1 MKQLKT
7 IFLFMFTLILLFN
20 MTTMSSYAISA
31 PPEITAPSG
40 VLIDAATGDVLYEK
54 NAREIMYPASTTK
67 IMTALLTLENAD
79 LDDLVVI
86 DKDTPFT
93 DGSRLYVIEG
103 EIFTVEQLLY
113 AIMVESANDAAIALA
128 KHISGT
134 VEDFSKLMNKRA
146 KELGAKNTNF
156 INPTGLPN
164 EKHVSTAYDLAMIT
178 RHAMTI
184 PKFAKLAKT
193 VRYQIPP
200 TNKQEETR
208 YFKTSNRFLWGEGGR
223 NKILYRGN
231 WINIKY
237 DLIEGIKTGYTLLAQ
252 QCLVASASK
261 GQHRV
266 ISVVLKAEGANIY
279 TDSRTLI
286 DYGLEEFKYI
296 KLVDNS
302 KPITTAEVNG
312 GIIKEVNLIPSNEL
326 YKAFPKDQLI
336 GTIHSEI
343 VIHNDINAPIEKYEV
358 LGKVLYKMDTKIIGE
373 VDLIADTSVPS
384 EDSLSMLYL
393 FNEPSSSRILNISTL
408 AVSIFMAWRTFVTL
422 KRIKKKKNRKYY
434 GQKIERH
441 STRKLNFYKMTQI
454 YKKR

>member
-156 INPTGLPN
+156 INQIGRA
-164 EKHVSTAYDLAMIT
+164 HV
-178 RHAMTI
+178 
-184 PKFAKLAKT
+184 
-193 VRYQIPP
+193 
-200 TNKQEETR
+200 
-208 YFKTSNRFLWGEGGR
+208 
-223 NKILYRGN
+223 
-231 WINIKY
+231 
-237 DLIEGIKTGYTLLAQ
+237 
-252 QCLVASASK
+252 
-261 GQHRV
+261 
-266 ISVVLKAEGANIY
+266 
-279 TDSRTLI
+279 
-286 DYGLEEFKYI
+286 
-296 KLVDNS
+296 
-302 KPITTAEVNG
+302 
-312 GIIKEVNLIPSNEL
+312 
-326 YKAFPKDQLI
+326 
-336 GTIHSEI
+336 
-343 VIHNDINAPIEKYEV
+343 
-358 LGKVLYKMDTKIIGE
+358 
-373 VDLIADTSVPS
+373 
-384 EDSLSMLYL
+384 
-393 FNEPSSSRILNISTL
+393 
-408 AVSIFMAWRTFVTL
+408 
-422 KRIKKKKNRKYY
+422 
-434 GQKIERH
+434 
-441 STRKLNFYKMTQI
+441 
-454 YKKR
+454 